1 MIAVTELLSSNASY
15 IFLTENYAGFA
26 HCYFLIIFQGNVTFR
41 LDDDKLIIENN
52 SALND
57 TANLFSISSKDLST
71 ALSQRVI
78 AAGGEVMQKTHT
90 LIEAEYGRDALAKVY
105 STRMQFYFF
114 FRIFHSLYI
123 EKNLYKSFRLYTSDC
138 SRG

>member
-1 MIAVTELLSSNASY
+1 MSTLGFSAIETQTTWNIVAGILHLVGKSGTLFSQRFIYPSNNYMHDSTIYFFVT
-15 IFLTENYAGFA
+15 
-26 HCYFLIIFQGNVTFR
+26 FQGNVTFR

-57 TANLFSISSKDLST
+57 TANLLSINSKDLST

-90 LIEAEYGRDALAKVY
+90 LIEAEYGRDALAKVRVQV
-105 STRMQFYFF
+105 THFLIKFPM
-114 FRIFHSLYI
+114 I
-123 EKNLYKSFRLYTSDC
+123 
-138 SRG
+138 

>member
-1 MIAVTELLSSNASY
+1 MTTLGFSSNETQTVWNIIAGILHLVGIVDIIAIKLLFSNLLYFCFGVFLSYASFIQY
-15 IFLTENYAGFA
+15 
-26 HCYFLIIFQGNVTFR
+26 YFLIIFQGNVTFR

-57 TANLFSISSKDLST
+57 TAKLFSISSKDLST

-90 LIEAEYGRDALAKVY
+90 LIEAEYGRDALAKV
-105 STRMQFYFF
+105 
-114 FRIFHSLYI
+114 
-123 EKNLYKSFRLYTSDC
+123 
-138 SRG
+138 

>member
-1 MIAVTELLSSNASY
+1 MIKLLFSNISY
-15 IFLTENYAGFA
+15 IFLSKSYASFIQ
-26 HCYFLIIFQGNVTFR
+26 YRFLIIFQGNVTFR

-57 TANLFSISSKDLST
+57 TAKLFSISSKDLTT

-105 STRMQFYFF
+105 SSRACEFIFF
-114 FRIFHSLYI
+114 LIEFSIYYI
-123 EKNLYKSFRLYTSDC
+123 LREIYKSFRLYTNDC